1 MSAPWTPNLELVAE
15 MVGTTAWPE
24 GAGEAHMNQE
34 SDLWKAQSKQ
44 PHISGR
50 QRAGVGTDTLKDRLH
65 GEDRST
71 HQCSHASPVRL
82 SVGPPSERVC
92 LCGFEGSCIWTSR

>member
-50 QRAGVGTDTLKDRLH
+50 QRAGVG
-65 GEDRST
+65 ST